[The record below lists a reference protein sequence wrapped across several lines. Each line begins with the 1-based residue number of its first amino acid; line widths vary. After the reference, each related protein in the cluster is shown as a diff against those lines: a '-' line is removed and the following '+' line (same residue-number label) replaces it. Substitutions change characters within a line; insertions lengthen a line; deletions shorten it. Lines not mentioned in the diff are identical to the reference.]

1 MGEAMRAMRM
11 YYSRVVLGW
20 SYGTPEVRVIL
31 ITGQITSIT
40 LVWGLMYV
48 HIVC

>member
-1 MGEAMRAMRM
+1 MGEAMRAMRI
-11 YYSRVVLGW
+11 YYSHVVLGW
-20 SYGTPEVRVIL
+20 SYSTPEVRVIL

-40 LVWGLMYV
+40 LVQGLMYV